1 MEPLGPYTPIILFVL
16 AILVLLFMTAA
27 DRGYQLLQFKQIGLT
42 LVESRQL
49 IKILSIKRVL
59 YFIILLYLVSFIWVY
74 QSIQDK
80 IADLLQEQKIKG
92 VEIGSLVIP
101 SMAFFKDGYTADTG
115 FKKYRKRVR
124 SDVKVMGYPW
134 NGLNVSLSEDGL
146 GKLSK
151 ITGKKFVF
159 SYLTDV
165 KVLKPAINQ
174 HLQIAENQKKID
186 GFKLEM
192 FDNRGPYIVVFLNEQ
207 DQSKDVNQ
215 IAKML
220 AQDVFDHLTKK
231 KQLKVNRVVIKIAE
245 PEPYLRN
252 ETIIV
257 IGRGT
262 AGSY

>member
-1 MEPLGPYTPIILFVL
+1 M
-16 AILVLLFMTAA
+16 
-27 DRGYQLLQFKQIGLT
+27 
-42 LVESRQL
+42 
-49 IKILSIKRVL
+49 
-59 YFIILLYLVSFIWVY
+59 
-74 QSIQDK
+74 
-80 IADLLQEQKIKG
+80 
-92 VEIGSLVIP
+92 
-101 SMAFFKDGYTADTG
+101 
-115 FKKYRKRVR
+115 
-124 SDVKVMGYPW
+124 
-134 NGLNVSLSEDGL
+134 
-146 GKLSK
+146 
-151 ITGKKFVF
+151 
-159 SYLTDV
+159 

-174 HLQIAENQKKID
+174 HLQIAEDQKKID
-186 GFKLEM
+186 DFKLEM